1 MDFKLFLI
9 CVTVLAAGSAPAGFQ
24 DGLPDGTHAWGMGD
38 DRIPQP
44 VKVNNDFGGVP
55 TDAQVFESVEEIGK
69 ELAADCQL
77 HFCCKK
83 LEAFSYFG
91 TKLAAEAASGADGWI
106 AVDAVLHAGS
116 EGHGGYA
123 MLFVN
128 GVFSGEVPVK
138 AVSDAKPLE
147 ISGTEV
153 CRLWARP
160 SPPPW
165 SEKLCGAYVDRKV
178 VAEKRRAMAERLIV
192 VLGGM
197 QERLPGNRWGE
208 RPWGFARRRLDVII
222 TAYAY
227 CREAKFEKIFREECD
242 AYAALALADKE
253 KKTYANASGLVMIS
267 RLLFP
272 LLKDKAIDEN
282 FALWKVIKDLGVKPW
297 G

>member
-1 MDFKLFLI
+1 MEFKLFL
-9 CVTVLAAGSAPAGFQ
+9 VGASLLAAGSAPAGFQ
-24 DGLPDGTHAWGMGD
+24 DGLPDETHAWGMGD
-38 DRIPQP
+38 ERIPQP
-44 VKVNNDFGGVP
+44 LKVNNDFGGVP
-55 TDAQVFESVEEIGK
+55 TDALVFESVEKIGK
-69 ELAADCQL
+69 KLAADCQL

-91 TKLAAEAASGADGWI
+91 TKLAVESAPGADGWI
-106 AVDAVLHAGS
+106 VVDAVLHAGG
-116 EGHGGYA
+116 EGHAGYA
-123 MLFVN
+123 MLFAN
-128 GVFSGEVPVK
+128 GVFSGEVPVT
-138 AVSDAKPLE
+138 AASGAKPLV

-165 SEKLCGAYVDRKV
+165 AEKLCGAYADTKA
-178 VAEKRRAMAERLIV
+178 VAEKRRAMAERLMV

-208 RPWGFARRRLDVII
+208 GKHGFARRRLDVII

-242 AYAALALADKE
+242 AYAALALADNE

-282 FALWKVIKDLGVKPW
+282 FTLWKVIKDLGVKPW